1 MAFDE
6 AHDNIK
12 NSGKRLDVGPKTAKI
27 RQGFTH
33 RNTEMDDLTDLDW
46 SRSNPTPSQKSSSA
60 NYYPSL
66 RPTPPISGSS
76 SPAFQPPF
84 NALKPPNGGPSRSN
98 NSTPANDSFANL
110 VSFKNAQ
117 STANLSLEE
126 QQRQLHQ
133 QKTQQHKQLNIPGA
147 AVPDGDNTFWEQLGS
162 GRSTPNAVTSPPG
175 YTATSEYGGHK
186 VSARI
191 NKPFEG
197 TIGASRHTNTQKGT
211 PAEED
216 LLAGFGGTATPLESG
231 SKSSETAGP
240 IPSDRHGPGATK
252 QVARITGQN
261 AQDFDDDPF
270 GLGTTNGK
278 QEIVE
283 RHNTGEAIDDDD
295 VLGLLGRPVSEFQH
309 KSTPDLQ
316 TAVKANGKASH
327 PQDQALAE
335 LVEMGFPLE
344 RSREALESTES
355 GIDVQ
360 AAVGWIL
367 NQAHQDSRKKTQT
380 SQGVGDNLQSKKGRR
395 KSSEHQPKS
404 STPAWMRQ
412 EGALQDS
419 PRQNGRLPIQGEKDP
434 SKIASELG
442 NNIFK
447 TANSLWKTGTKKL
460 NQAVAEL
467 NADGDTSQPKWMREA
482 KPVVEGHRR
491 SSQRHPSKADDLD
504 KKAVEAIQQAKSK
517 HSEVDVT
524 VEALMLES
532 ADARPARKPPP
543 RPKTGGS
550 AMSEDSLRRQSPVAA
565 TKPDSQD
572 APRSRS
578 MQQAQLGDPPSRLT
592 KQAVEEQASEAY
604 ISPARRK
611 RTTPKPTAE
620 HRMPSPEP
628 DLLFGASGESKSY
641 RPTPISQSR
650 PPATTR
656 SPAAN
661 PLPTRPPFPKRSIPP
676 LSSSALQNF
685 HKFRL
690 AGIKAFKRGDYAEA
704 TAHYTS
710 ALSTLPQIHPLTIPM
725 LTNRALSHSKT
736 GDPKASIADATTALH
751 LIGPSR
757 GVSENIDFSD
767 GVPKDMYL
775 FWGKAVMRKAEA
787 SEQLERWSDALE
799 SWKLCV
805 EAGVGG
811 AISIAGRN
819 RCEKAANPST
829 RNLPPARKPAPKSK
843 PRTTALD
850 DLSGRPA
857 ATSVQSAEAVSRLRA
872 ANLEAERVDDEKFAL
887 SDSVSERIQSW
898 RAGKEG
904 NLRALLASLETVLW
918 EGAGWKKIGMGELI
932 LPGKVKIQYMKGIAK
947 VHPDKVCINS
957 GLG

>member
-1 MAFDE
+1 
-6 AHDNIK
+6 
-12 NSGKRLDVGPKTAKI
+12 
-27 RQGFTH
+27 
-33 RNTEMDDLTDLDW
+33 MDDLTGLDW
-46 SRSNPTPSQKSSSA
+46 SSSNPTPSQKSSSA

-84 NALKPPNGGPSRSN
+84 SPLQPPNGRPSRSN

-110 VSFKNAQ
+110 VSFKNAP

-133 QKTQQHKQLNIPGA
+133 QKTQQHEQLNTLGA
-147 AVPDGDNTFWEQLGS
+147 AVADGDNAFWEQLGS
-162 GRSTPNAVTSPPG
+162 GRSTPNAVSSPPG

-197 TIGASRHTNTQKGT
+197 IIGAPRHTNTQKET
-211 PAEED
+211 PPEED
-216 LLAGFGGTATPLESG
+216 LLSGFGSTATGLDSG
-231 SKSSETAGP
+231 SKSFEAPAP
-240 IPSDRHGPGATK
+240 IPYDSHGTSATK
-252 QVARITGQN
+252 QVAKTMGQN

-270 GLGTTNGK
+270 GLGTANGK

-283 RHNTGEAIDDDD
+283 RQHTGEATDDDD
-295 VLGLLGRPVSEFQH
+295 VLGLLGRPVSDFQH
-309 KSTPDLQ
+309 EPTPDLQ
-316 TAVKANGKASH
+316 TAVKTNGKASH

-335 LVEMGFPLE
+335 LVEMGFPPE
-344 RSREALESTES
+344 RSREALGSTES

-360 AAVGWIL
+360 AAVGWLL
-367 NQAHQDSRKKTQT
+367 NQAHQDARKKTQA
-380 SQGVGDNLQSKKGRR
+380 SQGVGDNSRPKKGRR
-395 KSSEHQPKS
+395 KSSDHQPKP

-419 PRQNGRLPIQGEKDP
+419 PRQIGRWPTQGEKDP

-442 NNIFK
+442 NNLFK

-460 NQAVAEL
+460 AEL

-482 KPVVEGHRR
+482 KPDAEGHRR
-491 SSQRHPSKADDLD
+491 SSQRHPSKVDDLD
-504 KKAVEAIQQAKSK
+504 RNAVEAMQRSKSG

-565 TKPDSQD
+565 TKPDSED
-572 APRSRS
+572 GPRSRS
-578 MQQAQLGDPPSRLT
+578 MRQAQPSDPRSRLT
-592 KQAVEEQASEAY
+592 KQEVEEQASEAY

-611 RTTPKPTAE
+611 KTTPKPPAE
-620 HRMPSPEP
+620 DSTPSPEP

-641 RPTPISQSR
+641 RSTPISQPR

-661 PLPTRPPFPKRSIPP
+661 PLPTRPPPPKRSIPP
-676 LSSSALQNF
+676 LSPSALQSF
-685 HKFRL
+685 HRFRL
-690 AGIKAFKRGDYAEA
+690 AGIEAFKRGDYAEA
-704 TAHYTS
+704 STHYTS
-710 ALSTLPQIHPLTIPM
+710 ALSILPQVHPLTIPT

-736 GDPKASIADATTALH
+736 GDPKASIADATTALD

-757 GVSENIDFSD
+757 GVSETIDFSD
-767 GVPKDMYL
+767 EGPKDMYL

-811 AISIAGRN
+811 AASIAGRN

-843 PRTTALD
+843 PRNTALD
-850 DLSGRPA
+850 DLSGHPA
-857 ATSVQSAEAVSRLRA
+857 ATSVQPAEAVSRLRA

-887 SDSVSERIQSW
+887 SDSVSVRVQSW

-947 VHPDKVCINS
+947 VHPDKVRINS
-957 GLG
+957 RLG

>member
-1 MAFDE
+1 
-6 AHDNIK
+6 
-12 NSGKRLDVGPKTAKI
+12 
-27 RQGFTH
+27 
-33 RNTEMDDLTDLDW
+33 MDDLTDLDW
-46 SRSNPTPSQKSSSA
+46 SSSNPTPSQKSSSA

-84 NALKPPNGGPSRSN
+84 NPLKPPSGGPSRSN

-133 QKTQQHKQLNIPGA
+133 QKTQQHKHLIITGA
-147 AVPDGDNTFWEQLGS
+147 AVAEGDNAFWEQLGS

-197 TIGASRHTNTQKGT
+197 IIGAPRHTNTQKGT

-216 LLAGFGGTATPLESG
+216 LLSGFGSTATGLESG
-231 SKSSETAGP
+231 SKSFEAAAP
-240 IPSDRHGPGATK
+240 IPSDLHGTRAAEK
-252 QVARITGQN
+252 VARTAGQN
-261 AQDFDDDPF
+261 AQDFDNDPF
-270 GLGTTNGK
+270 GLGTMNGK

-283 RHNTGEAIDDDD
+283 RHHTGGDIDDDD
-295 VLGLLGRPVSEFQH
+295 VLGLLGRPASEFQH
-309 KSTPDLQ
+309 KSTPDLH
-316 TAVKANGKASH
+316 TAVKTSGKASH

-335 LVEMGFPLE
+335 LVEMGFPPE

-360 AAVGWIL
+360 AAVGRLL

-380 SQGVGDNLQSKKGRR
+380 SQDIGDNPRPKKGRR

-412 EGALQDS
+412 EGGLQDS
-419 PRQNGRLPIQGEKDP
+419 LRQNGRWPTKDEKDP
-434 SKIASELG
+434 SKMASELG
-442 NNIFK
+442 KNLFK

-482 KPVVEGHRR
+482 KLDAEGLRR
-491 SSQRHPSKADDLD
+491 SSQRHPSEADDFER
-504 KKAVEAIQQAKSK
+504 KAAEAMRQAKSK
-517 HSEVDVT
+517 QSEVDVT

-532 ADARPARKPPP
+532 ADARPSRKPPP

-550 AMSEDSLRRQSPVAA
+550 AMSEDSLRRQSPFAA
-565 TKPDSQD
+565 TKLESQD
-572 APRSRS
+572 APLSRS
-578 MQQAQLGDPPSRLT
+578 TQQAQPSDPRSRLT
-592 KQAVEEQASEAY
+592 MHAVEEQASEAY

-611 RTTPKPTAE
+611 KTQPKPPAE
-620 HRMPSPEP
+620 HSTPSSEP
-628 DLLFGASGESKSY
+628 DLLFGASGESKSN
-641 RPTPISQSR
+641 RPTPISQPR
-650 PPATTR
+650 PPRPPTTTR
-656 SPAAN
+656 SLAAN
-661 PLPTRPPFPKRSIPP
+661 PLPTRPLPAKRYIPP
-676 LSSSALQNF
+676 LSPSALQSF
-685 HKFRL
+685 HEFRL
-690 AGIKAFKRGDYAEA
+690 AGIEAFKRGDYAEA
-704 TAHYTS
+704 STHYTS
-710 ALSTLPQIHPLTIPM
+710 ALSTLPRIHPLTIPM
-725 LTNRALSHSKT
+725 LTNRALAYSKT
-736 GDPKASIADATTALH
+736 GDPKASIADATTALD

-757 GVSENIDFSD
+757 GVSETIDFSD
-767 GVPKDMYL
+767 EGPKDMYL

-811 AISIAGRN
+811 ATSIAGRN
-819 RCEKAANPST
+819 RCETAANPST
-829 RNLPPARKPAPKSK
+829 RKLPPARKPAPKHK
-843 PRTTALD
+843 PRNTALD

-857 ATSVQSAEAVSRLRA
+857 AASIQSAEAVFRLRA

-887 SDSVSERIQSW
+887 SDSVSEKIQSW

-904 NLRALLASLETVLW
+904 NLRALLATLETVLW
-918 EGAGWKKIGMGELI
+918 EGAGWNKIGMGELI
-932 LPGKVKIQYMKGIAK
+932 LPGKVKVQYMKGIAK
-947 VHPDKVCINS
+947 VHPDKVCTTSVLVVELNVGRNIDLGNS
-957 GLG
+957 YRLQLRRSRR